1 MNNQKQIVIYPQ
13 GFAGFDIGLPIRVIK
28 PNPSEIFN
36 SLLYK
41 TDIAKTSKAV
51 VSNLAVEKMWKE
63 LIGANRFSS
72 NFNFREEIL
81 VSALNA
87 FGTDNF
93 LAWIQLQ
100 AKNPYLGPNHIRFI
114 NDTFNFISGK
124 RRALNIQYWLALL
137 SEQGNNGNE
146 SVSINTET
154 YFGTNKPLHMREPV
168 DIKNALIKWV
178 SQPGGY
184 EDLLGT
190 LHVFFGDSDAI

>member
-1 MNNQKQIVIYPQ
+1 MNIQKQVVIYPQ

-28 PNPSEIFN
+28 PSPSEVFN

-51 VSNLAVEKMWKE
+51 VSNLAIEKMWKE
-63 LIGANRFSS
+63 LIGANRFTSS
-72 NFNFREEIL
+72 FNFREEIL
-81 VSALNA
+81 VAALNA

-93 LAWIQLQ
+93 LAWFQLQ

-124 RRALNIQYWLALL
+124 KRALNIQYWLALL
-137 SEQGNNGNE
+137 SEQGSSSSE
-146 SVSINTET
+146 SVNIQAEEFFS
-154 YFGTNKPLHMREPV
+154 TNKPLHMRQPV
-168 DIKNALIKWV
+168 DLKHNLIKWV

-190 LHVFFGDSDAI
+190 LHVFFGDSDAT